1 MIDAS
6 LAHDGINIILL
17 TLLVITAI
25 GIVATRNLLTATITM
40 SIFSLLMAAMYLV
53 LGAPDVAITEA
64 AIGAGISTVLFLA
77 VILLTGEKEAACKR
91 NIVPLAAVIF
101 TGAVLIYATLDLP
114 SFGSANTP
122 ASTHVA
128 PYYLNQSYGD
138 IGIPNTVTSIL
149 ASYRGFDTM
158 GEVFVI
164 FTAGIACLMLLG
176 GSAPKRKRK

>member
-1 MIDAS
+1 M
-6 LAHDGINIILL
+6 AHDGINIILL
-17 TLLVITAI
+17 TLLIITAI

-40 SIFSLLMAAMYLV
+40 GIFSLLMAAMYLV

-64 AIGAGISTVLFLA
+64 AIGAGISTILFLA
-77 VILLTGEKEAACKR
+77 VLLLTGEKEASCKR
-91 NIVPLAAVIF
+91 NIIPLGAVIF
-101 TGAVLIYATLDLP
+101 TGAVLIFATLNLP
-114 SFGSANTP
+114 SFGSDTSP
-122 ASTHVA
+122 AYTHLA
-128 PYYLNQSYGD
+128 PYFIHKSYGD

-176 GSAPKRKRK
+176 GNAPKRKRSK